1 MDSAGCVERI
11 PDVDFVRAE
20 LIRNQRERSLLL
32 KLLKLAERK
41 AIIAGLSESEQS
53 EVRHDA

>member
-1 MDSAGCVERI
+1 MNGARCVERI
-11 PDVDFVRAE
+11 PDVEFVRAE
-20 LIRNQRERSLLL
+20 LARNVRERSLLQ

-41 AIIAGLSESEQS
+41 AIIARLNESQER